1 MYGRSWVRFP
11 SGTQIFSLSHAR
23 DKLNIPSFL
32 FLSELNIYHLSF
44 FFIKLCN
51 ILHLKKHKERHEK
64 FVPPCTPFVK
74 LFSQT
79 IQPGKN
85 MLHKKWLKYLIPMIR
100 PRSSVLLFSLLAN
113 RSEKGSLLASC
124 FMIKG
129 KASSVLE
136 IDTAH
141 GKRKKTLLV
150 LYII

>member
-1 MYGRSWVRFP
+1 MYGRSWVRLP
-11 SGTQIFSLSHAR
+11 SHAR

-64 FVPPCTPFVK
+64 FIPPCTPFVQ

-85 MLHKKWLKYLIPMIR
+85 MLHKKWLRYLIPMIR
-100 PRSSVLLFSLLAN
+100 PRSSVLLLLAN